1 MKNKNARKKR
11 NKNGAYIHSDLVK
24 KVVYVYF
31 QDISKSDQF
40 NISNESLSGF
50 DSLHSIFIHIQSVD
64 LQSVSK
70 LPLRDFHFF
79 SDICN
84 IFSTDIIS
92 SILCLVYEHKNHPFD
107 IQCLTFRRLYAMFL
121 TWLTFTKCQK
131 AESGGKMKRIILFLL
146 AISIAVLAGCG
157 DSLMHSGF
165 EADDAKDPILGKW
178 ESDSRYVYFLENGV
192 YCTVFLDNEMGE
204 IVYTESAVAD
214 YIVNEDS
221 ISVSADDYE
230 SVVSYWISEDRLVID
245 EDAELTRGEV
255 EPTQYDIVGE
265 WKLAGT
271 EGEFESFDWQVA
283 NDYIRAF
290 TFYSDNTYKADWGFT
305 HRGEEY
311 IDDPTYGSYQLVN
324 DGRVICFD
332 NRGYYDYELLGYGL
346 LKLVEPSGNV
356 LIYILQ

>member
-1 MKNKNARKKR
+1 
-11 NKNGAYIHSDLVK
+11 
-24 KVVYVYF
+24 
-31 QDISKSDQF
+31 
-40 NISNESLSGF
+40 
-50 DSLHSIFIHIQSVD
+50 
-64 LQSVSK
+64 
-70 LPLRDFHFF
+70 
-79 SDICN
+79 
-84 IFSTDIIS
+84 
-92 SILCLVYEHKNHPFD
+92 
-107 IQCLTFRRLYAMFL
+107 
-121 TWLTFTKCQK
+121 
-131 AESGGKMKRIILFLL
+131 
-146 AISIAVLAGCG
+146 
-157 DSLMHSGF
+157 MHSGF